1 MHLFGRKKKPEPQAA
16 APKPKAKSLPDA
28 IVNNKE
34 AILTLEKR
42 QTFIER
48 KIELQIADAKEK
60 ARNKDKRGAL
70 MALKRKKML
79 TAELEQLQ
87 NARLTLEQQ
96 IMSLESTQTQQVA
109 VGALSTGVEA
119 QKHMQAQ
126 LDIDKVEDLM
136 DDIKEQQ
143 DMQQEIAQVGYK
155 LHQKFSEKVKNN
167 AFWGLILRFSM
178 IFLFNFRLSEA
189 TTISWTRTIYSRN
202 SKKWRRSNWTW
213 PSVKRTPRCRRSR
226 CQKPHQRLLSKQLRL
241 PAHANQ
247 WQLVPTA

>member
-1 MHLFGRKKKPEPQAA
+1 MHLFGRSKKKPEPPKPAA
-16 APKPKAKSLPDA
+16 PKAKSLPDA

-79 TAELEQLQ
+79 NAELEQLQ

-109 VGALSTGVEA
+109 VGALSTGVQA
-119 QKHMQAQ
+119 QKQMQAQ

-143 DMQQEIAQVGYK
+143 DMQQEIAQVR
-155 LHQKFSEKVKNN
+155 KN
-167 AFWGLILRFSM
+167 
-178 IFLFNFRLSEA
+178 IF
-189 TTISWTRTIYSRN
+189 
-202 SKKWRRSNWTW
+202 
-213 PSVKRTPRCRRSR
+213 
-226 CQKPHQRLLSKQLRL
+226 
-241 PAHANQ
+241 
-247 WQLVPTA
+247 